1 MTDYLFLISQAK
13 LAQYY
18 NTPTDLPI
26 RKYVL
31 VTNMMKKTLQEKEK
45 EEQWL
50 DDCLGE
56 LDQQEY
62 EDDDDE
68 EEEDDDYDYEDYPS
82 SIDNEDLEEMDEDII
97 EKTGLLNGSFPQDK
111 EQFHQKI
118 TFINV
123 IL

>member
-18 NTPTDLPI
+18 DTPTDLPI

-31 VTNMMKKTLQEKEK
+31 ITNMMKKTLQEKEK

-50 DDCLGE
+50 DNCLGE

-62 EDDDDE
+62 EDED
-68 EEEDDDYDYEDYPS
+68 EEEDDDYDDDDYPLNV
-82 SIDNEDLEEMDEDII
+82 DNEDLEKMDEDII
-97 EKTGLLNGSFPQDK
+97 EKADLLNTSFSQDK